1 MTGTSTILTEQR
13 GRVGLLTLN
22 RPDALNA
29 LNSQLMTEV
38 VDQAR
43 ASYLTALELT
53 RQPAERRFLQ
63 ARLAQLAARPD
74 GAA

>member
-1 MTGTSTILTEQR
+1 MQR
-13 GRVGLLTLN
+13 RLGL
-22 RPDALNA
+22 
-29 LNSQLMTEV
+29 

-53 RQPAERRFLQ
+53 RQPTERRFLQ
-63 ARLAQLAARPD
+63 ARLAQLAAGPD